1 MLNFSN
7 HTAGAPADTEGS
19 LSPSPARC
27 LEDGHGNSYGAV
39 IDLAGGHDHGR
50 CIVVLHFPSDAGDTG
65 PHWPEKLP
73 VPPPGFHYRLH
84 CEDCPSTVTLAA
96 NPPSC
101 VEAGY
106 VVTHSPSCPWLATRL
121 AGAR

>member
-1 MLNFSN
+1 LNI
-7 HTAGAPADTEGS
+7 T
-19 LSPSPARC
+19 PARR
-27 LEDGHGNSYGAV
+27 LVGEDGSTCASV

-65 PHWPEKLP
+65 PHWPEKLQ

-84 CEDCPSTVTLAA
+84 CGDCPSTVTLVA
-96 NPPSC
+96 NPPRC
-101 VEAGY
+101 ITAGY
-106 VVTHSPSCPWLATRL
+106 VVTHSASCPWLAVRL